1 MVTSA
6 MDSLVRLWDDKGVM
20 INAKKDHK
28 EAVLVAKWNWE
39 LDIFASAGLDKKIIV
54 SLNLTLLVV
63 G

>member
-1 MVTSA
+1 
-6 MDSLVRLWDDKGVM
+6 MDSLLRLWDDKGVM

-28 EAVLVAKWNWE
+28 DGVLIVKWNKE
-39 LDIFASAGLDKKIIV
+39 LDMFVSAGSDKKIIV